1 MYNGNNQNGY
11 VEQQSAPINTNVP
24 INQTELSGA
33 PKVFSIVSLVCG
45 IVSMATLCYGMIFSI
60 PAIVFSII
68 AKVKYKGKNTKA
80 TLGLVFGIV
89 GFVLSIIWIVVFAL
103 FFAML
108 AKSTSSYSSTIYY

>member
-68 AKVKYKGKNTKA
+68 AKVKLNCNYRNNLTNS
-80 TLGLVFGIV
+80 
-89 GFVLSIIWIVVFAL
+89 VLQWWN
-103 FFAML
+103 
-108 AKSTSSYSSTIYY
+108 